1 MKYYIIANNKELTQE
16 SIDKLELNGKNL
28 LVLFNYLWPLRFQ
41 EVLDYENKI
50 CISRNFAPGYQK
62 LDKDGRQV
70 GFHRGYANIK
80 QIHTDQEL
88 FKKIYFH
95 SHPSH
100 MSSVASRSYQKVID
114 SYDFDTDRLGALD
127 KELANVRNR
136 IGYPMNKNIST
147 GIIAYEY
154 FISTKR
160 THDDIILVGFNSKV
174 AKKFHNPQ
182 WEKLYMLRQI
192 NMNRCKFIQCY
203 GLMERIL

>member
-1 MKYYIIANNKELTQE
+1 MKYYIIANNTELTQE

-50 CISRNFAPGYQK
+50 CISRK
-62 LDKDGRQV
+62 VSERSSQV
-70 GFHRGYANIK
+70 EKYANIK

-100 MSSVASRSYQKVID
+100 MSGIAKRNYQKEIN
-114 SYDFDTDRLGALD
+114 SYDFETDRLGVLD

-136 IGYPMNKNIST
+136 IGYPMDKNIST

-154 FISTKR
+154 FIKTKR
-160 THDDIILVGFNSKV
+160 TRDDIILVGFNSKV
-174 AKKFHNPQ
+174 SKKFHNPQ

-203 GLMERIL
+203 GLMERIS